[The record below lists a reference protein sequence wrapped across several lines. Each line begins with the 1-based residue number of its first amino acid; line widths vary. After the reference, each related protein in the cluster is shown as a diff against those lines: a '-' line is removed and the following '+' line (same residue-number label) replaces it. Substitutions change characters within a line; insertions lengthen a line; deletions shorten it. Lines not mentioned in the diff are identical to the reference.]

1 MFINTLKQKPR
12 PLLCGALIAMSLMAN
27 AGVTF
32 STGAN
37 TKLSDVISTIQKQS
51 DYKFFYDD
59 ELSALPVKKVTL
71 KDDDIKDALKKLF
84 DGTSISYVIKD
95 NVIYLKKANQ
105 PNAEKTPATTGEK
118 RTISGVILDESGE
131 PLIGATVR
139 IKGTNTAVVTDLEG
153 NYKIETDVA
162 NPVLECSYVGYKSTQ
177 INADGKAKVNFDL
190 MPDTQVLDE
199 VVITAL
205 GIKREKK
212 SLSYNVQE
220 LNGDVLTT
228 NKDANFVNSLAGKVA
243 GVNINASSS
252 GTGGISKV
260 VMRGTKSI
268 MQSSNALY
276 VVDGMPMRAPRSEG
290 ASDAFGSAGATE
302 PIADI
307 NPDDIETMSVLTGA
321 AAAALYGSDA
331 ANGAIVITTKKG
343 AAGKTKVTVGSN
355 VEWNRA
361 WILPRFQNHYGVGQN
376 GVLDPNSS
384 YSWGQRLTAYNDYG
398 YDISSDYLR
407 TGFVATNS
415 VTLSTGN
422 QNNQT
427 YASAAAVN
435 SKGIV
440 PNDRYNRYNFTVR
453 NTAKFLHDK
462 MTLDLNVS
470 YINQN
475 DRNMVNQGTY
485 MNPIVGAYLFPRG
498 NDWNEVRAYELYNP
512 GRKISTQNWRYGD
525 YGLTVQNPYWVNYR
539 NVRET
544 SKDRYMLGAQL
555 SYQILP
561 ELSVSG
567 RVRIDNSYTKA
578 TDKRYASTIG
588 TLTDNSERG
597 YYGES
602 NYKEKQLYADFL
614 VSYNKDWE
622 NQWSLRANFGGS
634 ISDMRYDAIQNQGGI
649 PDGSENYPG
658 QNALLTNFFSINNI
672 SANAHKSWEM
682 WREQTQSLY
691 ASADLGFRNTY
702 YLTLTGRNDW
712 PSALAGPNSKKSS
725 FFYPS
730 VGVSILLTQLLA
742 DAGVSI
748 SPDALS
754 FWKIRGSWASVGSA
768 FQRYIANPRYEWT
781 NGTWSV
787 LTQYPVD
794 NLLPERT
801 KSWEAGMN
809 FRFLNNL
816 TFDATWYR
824 ADTYNQTFNPN
835 IPVGK
840 YSAIYIQ
847 TGNIRNWGME
857 FALGYDKTWGDFSW
871 RSNMTYSF
879 NRNKIIELG
888 RNAYNPVTG
897 EKLQIDQLVMSDH
910 QVGATRF
917 ILREGGTMGDLYS
930 MLDLKHDSNGNI
942 YIDGAGNGATTTVAD
957 TPIKLGSVLPKG
969 NLAWTNSFRWK
980 DLSLSFMLA
989 ARFGGIVYSRTQAT
1003 LDYFGVS
1010 EASGAARDLGY
1021 VELNGGDQVSPE
1033 MWYSLVAGGETVPQ
1047 FYTYSATNLRLQDVT
1062 VSYTIPRSKLGSV
1075 CDITLSLVG
1084 RNLWMIY
1091 NKAPY
1096 DPESVASAGNY
1107 FQGIDNFMMPA
1118 LRTFGFN
1125 VKFNF

>member
-1 MFINTLKQKPR
+1 MFKITLKQKPR
-12 PLLCGALIAMSLMAN
+12 PLLCGALLAMSLMAN
-27 AGVTF
+27 AGVTLT
-32 STGAN
+32 TGAD
-37 TKLSDVISTIQKQS
+37 TKLSEVISDIQKQS

-59 ELSALPVKKVTL
+59 EISTMSVKEVTL
-71 KDDDIKDALKKLF
+71 KDDNIKEALKKLF

-95 NVIYLKKANQ
+95 NVIYLHTTNKSTGRKATEN
-105 PNAEKTPATTGEK
+105 GEK
-118 RTISGVILDESGE
+118 RTISGVILDEAGE

-139 IKGTNTAVVTDLEG
+139 IKGSNTVVSTDMDG
-153 NYKIETDVA
+153 NYTLETTEV
-162 NPVLECSYVGYKSTQ
+162 NPVVECKYIGYKPTEV
-177 INADGKAKVNFDL
+177 KVNESDKVDFNML
-190 MPDTQVLDE
+190 PDTQTLNE
-199 VVITAL
+199 VVVTAL

-228 NKDANFVNSLAGKVA
+228 NRDANFVNSLAGKVA

-290 ASDAFGSAGATE
+290 DSDAFGSAGATE

-343 AAGKTKVTVGSN
+343 QAGKTKVTFGSN
-355 VEWNRA
+355 LEWNRA
-361 WILPRFQNHYGVGQN
+361 WILPRFQNRYGAGQN
-376 GVLDPNSS
+376 GAMDPTSS
-384 YSWGQRLTAYNDYG
+384 YSWGERLTPYNNYG
-398 YDISSDYLR
+398 YDIASDYLR

-415 VTLSTGN
+415 LTLSTGN
-422 QNNQT
+422 NNNQT

-440 PNDRYNRYNFTVR
+440 PNDRYNRYNFTLR
-453 NTAKFLHDK
+453 NTSKFLNDK
-462 MTLDLNVS
+462 MTLDLNAS
-470 YINQN
+470 YINQT

-498 NDWNEVRAYELYNP
+498 NDWSEVRAYELYNP

-525 YGLTVQNPYWVNYR
+525 YSLTVQNPYWVNYR
-539 NVRET
+539 NLRET

-555 SYQILP
+555 SYQIMPNLT
-561 ELSVSG
+561 VSG
-567 RVRIDNSYTKA
+567 RVRIDNSYTKS

-588 TLTDNSERG
+588 TLSDNSERG
-597 YYGES
+597 YYGET

-614 VSYNKDWE
+614 VSYSKDWGSD
-622 NQWSLRANFGGS
+622 WSLKANLGGS
-634 ISDMRYDAIQNQGGI
+634 ISDMRYDAIDNRGGI
-649 PDGSENYPG
+649 PDGSENFPG

-672 SANAHKSWEM
+672 SANAKKSWEM
-682 WREQTQSLY
+682 WREQTQSIY
-691 ASADLGFRNTY
+691 ASVDLGFRGTY

-730 VGVSILLTQLLA
+730 VGLSVLMTQLFD
-742 DAGVSI
+742 DAGMSI
-748 SPDALS
+748 PREYLS
-754 FWKIRGSWASVGSA
+754 FWKIRASWASVGTA
-768 FQRYIANPRYEWT
+768 FQRYIANPRYEWN

-809 FRFLNNL
+809 FRLFNNVTL
-816 TFDATWYR
+816 DATWYR

-840 YSAIYIQ
+840 YSKIYIQ

-857 FALGYDKTWGDFSW
+857 FALGFDKTWGNFTW
-871 RSNMTYSF
+871 TSNMTYSF
-879 NRNKIIELG
+879 NKNKIVELG
-888 RNAYNPVTG
+888 RNAYNPITG
-897 EKLQIDQLVMSDH
+897 EKLNIDQLVMSDN

-930 MLDLKHDSNGNI
+930 VLDVKHDSNGNI
-942 YIDGAGNGATTTVAD
+942 YVDPAGNGATATVAD
-957 TPIKLGSVLPKG
+957 NPIKLGSVLPKG
-969 NLAWTNSFRWK
+969 NLASNNTFRYK
-980 DLSLSFMLA
+980 NLSASFMLA
-989 ARFGGIVYSRTQAT
+989 ARFGGIVYSRTQAV
-1003 LDYFGVS
+1003 LDYYGVS
-1010 EASGAARDLGY
+1010 AATGAARDLGY
-1021 VELNGGDQVSPE
+1021 VELNGGDQVDPE
-1033 MWYSLVAGGETVPQ
+1033 KWYSLVAGGETVPQ

-1062 VSYTIPRSKLGSV
+1062 IGYTIPRAKLANV
-1075 CDITLSLVG
+1075 CDINVSLVG

-1091 NKAPY
+1091 CKAPY

-1107 FQGIDNFMMPA
+1107 FQGIDNFMMPS
-1118 LRTFGFN
+1118 LRSFGFN